1 MGPTLVNHFLWGA
14 LALGCWVAGLFFLRS
29 WKASRDRFFLLFTG
43 AFWILSL
50 NWIVL
55 AFVPD
60 MEGRPH
66 VYLVRLA
73 AFVLI
78 IFAIIDKNRTRSG

>member
-1 MGPTLVNHFLWGA
+1 MDATLVNHFLWGA
-14 LALGCWVAGLFFLRS
+14 LALGCWVAGLFFVRS
-29 WKASRDRFFLLFTG
+29 WRTTKDRFFLLFAG

-55 AFVPD
+55 AFVPGA
-60 MEGRPH
+60 EGRPH
-66 VYLVRLA
+66 VYLVRMS

-78 IFAIIDKNRTRSG
+78 ILAIIDKNRTRSG